1 MLLFSTRKVITTL
14 LLLII
19 AYSAVIA
26 QQLTGRV
33 YENQTGKPLI
43 GAQVTVEGL
52 DVSAPTRRDGR
63 YSIPVSRGEYFV
75 RVTMPGYVT
84 YRTLIRFGV
93 VDYQLNISMRV
104 SSDLTQE
111 ETEVGTRDAN
121 TRTYTDTPVAID
133 NLKIEQ
139 FADAFGQL
147 DLSQLLHFVLP
158 SFNSNRQ
165 SGSDGA
171 DHVDPSVLRG
181 LGQDQVLV
189 LINGKRK
196 HQASLI
202 YLFGTTG
209 RGNTP
214 TDLNTIPVAAIDRV
228 EILRDGASAQYGS
241 DAIAGVINIVLKS
254 NTNGLKVN
262 TNHSITDQGD
272 GFSQNYSLHYGK
284 ALKNDGFF
292 DVTADYMGRGRLYRP
307 SYSAYSEVPR
317 AKFGDAKVNSYS
329 VYFNTEAPF
338 NRQKKLFFYAFGGI
352 QSRGTDANSWTY
364 EADNERNIKA
374 IYPNGFEPRILS
386 QIWDGTLSVGVKTKT
401 NNAWNFDINN
411 TFGQNQ
417 MHYTVANTLN
427 ASLGAN
433 SPHSFDAGGFGLL
446 QNVTGAHLTRK
457 FRNGLRTTHVALGT
471 ELRVE
476 DYYVFAG
483 EEASWKKYPNAA
495 DLPGGAQTFP
505 GYRPDNE
512 VNAVRTNLGAYAD
525 LETDLTRSLLATF
538 ATRFERYSDF
548 GNALNAKVS
557 FRLKVNETF
566 ALRGSASTG
575 FRAPSLAQSHFSSI
589 FNDVVDGVSF
599 EKVLAANNSSITR
612 ALGVQPLKQET
623 AINASAGAVFKPNT
637 NFSLTVDGYY
647 VSVKNRIL
655 LTGDFSEDDP
665 DLAKYLKPLDVKSAL
680 FFTNALSTQSYGV
693 DIVGTAFSEIGEKG
707 KLETMFSMNYNH
719 LSLGKIN
726 TTASLAGKEEYY
738 FSERD
743 QSYVLYAAPK
753 YKFNLTFALQ
763 QPKFN
768 ANLRFIGF
776 SKIDIKSHGQDDQG
790 NYISNIYNARV
801 ISDASVGFLLKKG
814 TRLII
819 GCSNLLGTYT
829 NNHNPN
835 ESETGGMYESV
846 QMGYVGRSFFGK
858 LRFNF

>member
-14 LLLII
+14 LLLVI
-19 AYSAVIA
+19 AYSAAIA

-254 NTNGLKVN
+254 STNGLKVN

-292 DVTADYMGRGRLYRP
+292 DVTADYIGRGRLYRP
-307 SYSAYSEVPR
+307 SSSAYNEVPR
-317 AKFGDAKVNSYS
+317 AMFGDAKVNSYS
-329 VYFNTEAPF
+329 VYFNTEASSP
-338 NRQKKLFFYAFGGI
+338 
-352 QSRGTDANSWTY
+352 
-364 EADNERNIKA
+364 
-374 IYPNGFEPRILS
+374 
-386 QIWDGTLSVGVKTKT
+386 
-401 NNAWNFDINN
+401 
-411 TFGQNQ
+411 
-417 MHYTVANTLN
+417 ANT
-427 ASLGAN
+427 
-433 SPHSFDAGGFGLL
+433 
-446 QNVTGAHLTRK
+446 
-457 FRNGLRTTHVALGT
+457 
-471 ELRVE
+471 
-476 DYYVFAG
+476 
-483 EEASWKKYPNAA
+483 
-495 DLPGGAQTFP
+495 
-505 GYRPDNE
+505 
-512 VNAVRTNLGAYAD
+512 
-525 LETDLTRSLLATF
+525 
-538 ATRFERYSDF
+538 
-548 GNALNAKVS
+548 
-557 FRLKVNETF
+557 
-566 ALRGSASTG
+566 
-575 FRAPSLAQSHFSSI
+575 
-589 FNDVVDGVSF
+589 
-599 EKVLAANNSSITR
+599 
-612 ALGVQPLKQET
+612 
-623 AINASAGAVFKPNT
+623 
-637 NFSLTVDGYY
+637 
-647 VSVKNRIL
+647 
-655 LTGDFSEDDP
+655 
-665 DLAKYLKPLDVKSAL
+665 
-680 FFTNALSTQSYGV
+680 
-693 DIVGTAFSEIGEKG
+693 
-707 KLETMFSMNYNH
+707 
-719 LSLGKIN
+719 
-726 TTASLAGKEEYY
+726 
-738 FSERD
+738 
-743 QSYVLYAAPK
+743 
-753 YKFNLTFALQ
+753 
-763 QPKFN
+763 
-768 ANLRFIGF
+768 
-776 SKIDIKSHGQDDQG
+776 
-790 NYISNIYNARV
+790 
-801 ISDASVGFLLKKG
+801 
-814 TRLII
+814 
-819 GCSNLLGTYT
+819 
-829 NNHNPN
+829 
-835 ESETGGMYESV
+835 
-846 QMGYVGRSFFGK
+846 
-858 LRFNF
+858 